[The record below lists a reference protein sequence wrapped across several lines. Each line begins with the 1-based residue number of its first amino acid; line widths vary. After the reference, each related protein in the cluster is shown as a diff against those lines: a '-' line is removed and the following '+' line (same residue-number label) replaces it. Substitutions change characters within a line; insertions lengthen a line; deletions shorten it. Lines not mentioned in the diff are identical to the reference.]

1 MTAFVPVFKNI
12 FLFLCT
18 FHNYFVENLTFQI
31 MCNPGNYIFPH
42 LIVIVPADVCF
53 VFLFSDILGL
63 ILGSLFS
70 LPCVATDVSAWLV

>member
-1 MTAFVPVFKNI
+1 
-12 FLFLCT
+12 
-18 FHNYFVENLTFQI
+18 